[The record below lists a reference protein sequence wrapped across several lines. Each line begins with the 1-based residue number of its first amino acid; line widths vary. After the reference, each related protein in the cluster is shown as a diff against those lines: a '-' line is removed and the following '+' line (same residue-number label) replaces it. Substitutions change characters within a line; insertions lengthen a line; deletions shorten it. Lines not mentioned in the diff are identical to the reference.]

1 MTEQDAIIRDLTQ
14 SIEALQEERDAARGE
29 LIHWRGLARAL
40 GIAMSDSYEGPVALE
55 REEGD
60 KYRRAVWVLASWIYA
75 STADRAPEGA
85 TPDAWVRWALAQPES
100 PVPPPCPSVIA

>member
-1 MTEQDAIIRDLTQ
+1 MSDQDAVIRDLTQ
-14 SIEALQEERDAARGE
+14 SIEALQRERDAARSE

-40 GIAMSDSYEGPVALE
+40 GIAMSDSYEGPAALE

-60 KYRRAVWVLASWIYA
+60 RYRRAVWVLASWVYA
-75 STADRAPEGA
+75 SSVDRAPEGT
-85 TPDAWVRWALAQPES
+85 TPDVWVRWALEQTES